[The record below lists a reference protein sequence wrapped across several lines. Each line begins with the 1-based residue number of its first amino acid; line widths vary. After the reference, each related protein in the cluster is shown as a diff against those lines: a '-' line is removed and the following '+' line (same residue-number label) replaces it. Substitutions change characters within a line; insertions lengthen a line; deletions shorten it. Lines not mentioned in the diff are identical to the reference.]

1 MFHLM
6 LQKILHKKWMAVSL
20 LIGNILLVAIAVSH
34 PMYQEASRNRM
45 LTDEFTNYIE
55 QNNTYPFVVDATGM
69 VRKNVG
75 KTDTEAIRDFAAGAS
90 EYFGLPEVEKIFYR
104 NLVASTAKSTTLH
117 DGIKSEQKIS
127 IGTLSGIEDHSV
139 ILSGKMYSGSMTEDG
154 YIEAVISQ
162 AAMVKLNL
170 LVGEELTFPNVKYRN
185 KDAVK
190 IRIVGVFANSEDN
203 DYFWFNSP
211 DYYNTCVMIAPELFE
226 HGFMYKNASKYQYN
240 EHWWVLLDYTA
251 LKPAMVDDVLEK
263 IDDAIEKYNGVYSSM
278 VTPDYIDMLKEFKV
292 KEKQISVTLT
302 ILQVPVIVL
311 LCAFLFMI
319 SRQMLEMEENEIALL
334 KSRGAGRSQIIR
346 LYFFQSLFLSL
357 ISFAVGLPLGSLAC
371 RILGA
376 SSAFLEFESRRNLQ
390 VEYSQLV
397 FIYGGV
403 AVLVSMIMTLLPVF
417 KRDKVTIVSVK
428 RKRSR
433 QERPLWRKLF
443 LDVIILGVAIYGL
456 YTFSQQEEELLN
468 KVLSGQ
474 ALDPLIFLSASL
486 FILGAGLF
494 SLRIHSLLIK
504 LFYSLGKRRWRPA
517 SYTSFLQLIR
527 TGNKQAFIMVFLV
540 LTVAFGMF
548 NTTIARTI
556 LANAEKNSDYNTGA
570 DIVMKEYWKNNA
582 AYAAIDP
589 DVEIVY
595 SEPDYGKY
603 GSIPGAKATAKVYR
617 NTNTTVRSSSKTVVS
632 VLMGIDT
639 KDFGTVTNLDGNLL
653 KYNFREYLNVLSKN
667 SSALIVSSNYR
678 DKLGYGLGDK
688 ISFTVSENGKTATAT
703 GTIYGF
709 VDYWP
714 GYMPKEIIIN
724 PDETTTTTENYLIV
738 SHLSYLQE
746 KIGIYPYEVW
756 IDMDTDSDGFY
767 QFVEDNSVRV
777 TKCIDSFEKRSAISV
792 EPLFQGTNGI
802 LTMSFITILLICS
815 IGYLIYWTLS
825 IRSRE
830 LLFGI
835 FRAMGMSRSEI
846 IHMLVNEQI
855 FTGVVAIGF
864 GLGIGWLASK
874 LYVPIIQIAYSATDR
889 SLPLELITETG
900 DVVRLLVIIGIVFIG
915 CLIALINQVFRMKIS
930 QALKLGED

>member
-55 QNNTYPFVVDATGM
+55 QKNEYPFVVDMTGM

-75 KTDTEAIRDFAAGAS
+75 KSDTEAVREFATTAS
-90 EYFGLPEVEKIFYR
+90 EYFGLPEVQKIFYR
-104 NLVASTAKSTTLH
+104 NLVASTAKSTTIH
-117 DGIKSEQKIS
+117 DGLKAEQKIS

-139 ILSGKMYSGSMTEDG
+139 ILSGEMYSDKMTDDG

-170 LVGEELTFPNVKYRN
+170 LVGEELSFPNVKYRN

-190 IRIVGVFANSEDN
+190 IRITGVFTNAEDN

-211 DYYNTCVMIAPELFE
+211 DFYNNCLMISPALFE
-226 HGFMYKNASKYQYN
+226 HGFMYKNATKYQYN
-240 EHWWVLLDYTA
+240 EHWWVLLDYTQ
-251 LKPAMVDDVLEK
+251 LKPDMVDDVLEK
-263 IDDAIEKYNGVYSSM
+263 VDAAIVKYKSVYSSM
-278 VTPDYIDMLKEFKV
+278 ETPDYIEMLKDFKV

-334 KSRGAGRSQIIR
+334 KSRGAGRGQIIR

-357 ISFAVGLPLGSLAC
+357 ISFIIGLPLGSLTC

-376 SSAFLEFESRRNLQ
+376 ASAFLEFASRRNLQ
-390 VEYSQLV
+390 VEYSQMV
-397 FIYGGV
+397 FIYGGL
-403 AVLVSMIMTLLPVF
+403 AVLISTIMTLLPVF

-433 QERPLWRKLF
+433 QEKPLWRKLF
-443 LDVIILGVAIYGL
+443 LDIIILGVAIYGL
-456 YTFSQQEEELLN
+456 YTFGQQEEELLN

-504 LFYSLGKRRWRPA
+504 LFYSFGKKSWKPA

-570 DIVMKEYWKNNA
+570 DIVMKEFWKNNA

-589 DVEIVY
+589 DVEITY
-595 SEPDYGKY
+595 SEPDFGKY
-603 GSIPGAKATAKVYR
+603 GSIPGAKSIAKVYR
-617 NTNTTVRSSSKTVVS
+617 NKNVTVKSPVKTVNS
-632 VLMGIDT
+632 MIMGIDT
-639 KDFGTVTNLDGNLL
+639 KDFGNATHLDGNLL
-653 KYNFREYLNVLSKN
+653 KYNYREYLNVLSKN
-667 SSALIVSSNYR
+667 SGAVLVSSNYR
-678 DKLGYGLGDK
+678 DKLGFKLGDK
-688 ISFTVSENGKTATAT
+688 INYSVSEQGRSSSAS
-703 GTIYGF
+703 GVIYGF

-714 GYMPKEIIIN
+714 GYMPKEIVIN

-738 SHLSYLQE
+738 AHLSFVQE
-746 KIGIYPYEVW
+746 NIGFYPYEVW
-756 IDMDTDSDGFY
+756 IDMDSSSDGFY
-767 QFVEDNSVRV
+767 KFVEDNSVRV
-777 TKCIDSFEKRSAISV
+777 TKLIDSFDRRSAISS

-846 IHMLVNEQI
+846 IHMLVNEQV

>member
-6 LQKILHKKWMAVSL
+6 LQKILHKKWMAASL

-45 LTDEFTNYIE
+45 LTDEFSNYIE
-55 QNNTYPFVVDATGM
+55 EKNTYPFVVDTTGM
-69 VRKNVG
+69 VRKSTG
-75 KTDTEAIRDFAAGAS
+75 KTNTAAVREFSEGAS
-90 EYFGLPEVEKIFYR
+90 EYYGLSEITSVCYR
-104 NLVASTAKSTTLH
+104 NLVASTAKSTTIH
-117 DGIKSEQKIS
+117 DGISTEQKIS
-127 IGTLSGIEDHSV
+127 IGSLNNLDEHS
-139 ILSGKMYSGSMTEDG
+139 IMLTGEMYGNSVTDDG

-162 AAMVKLNL
+162 SAMVDMNL
-170 LVGEELTFPNVKYRN
+170 LVGEEIEFPNLKYMGKN
-185 KDAVK
+185 KVK
-190 IRIVGVFANSEDN
+190 IRITGVFTNADA
-203 DYFWFNSP
+203 DDAFWYNSP
-211 DYYNTCVMIAPELFE
+211 DYYSNCLMISPKLFE
-226 HGFMYKNASKYQYN
+226 KGFMYKNATKYQYN
-240 EHWWVLLDYTA
+240 EHRWVLLDYREIR
-251 LKPAMVDDVLEK
+251 PEMVDDIIEK
-263 IDDAIEKYNGVYSSM
+263 TTAAIEEYNGVYSKM
-278 VTPDYIDMLKEFKV
+278 ETPDYIDMMKNFKV

-319 SRQMLEMEENEIALL
+319 SRQMLEMEDNEIALL
-334 KSRGAGRSQIIR
+334 KSRGAGRGQIIR

-357 ISFAVGLPLGSLAC
+357 ISFCAGLPLGNLIC
-371 RILGA
+371 RVLGA
-376 SSAFLEFESRRNLQ
+376 SSAFLEFGSRRNLV
-390 VEYSQLV
+390 VEYSVNV
-397 FIYGGV
+397 FIYGGI

-428 RKRSR
+428 RRKSR
-433 QERPLWRKLF
+433 QEKPLWRKLY
-443 LDVIILGVAIYGL
+443 LDVIILAVSLYGL
-456 YTFSQQEEELLN
+456 YTFTQQQDELLQ

-486 FILGAGLF
+486 FILGAGMF

-504 LFYSLGKRRWRPA
+504 LVYALGKKKWKPA

-527 TGNKQAFIMVFLV
+527 TGNRQAFIMVFLV

-556 LANAEKNSDYNTGA
+556 LANAERNSDYNIGA

-589 DVEIVY
+589 DVEISY

-617 NTNTTVRSSSKTVVS
+617 NYNTTVKNGGKNYVA

-639 KDFGTVTNLDGNLL
+639 KDFGTVTGMEDGLL
-653 KYNFREYLNVLSKN
+653 KYDYREYLNVLSRN
-667 SSALIVSSNYR
+667 NDAVIVSANFR
-678 DKLGYGLGDK
+678 DKLGMKLGDT
-688 ISFTVSENGKTATAT
+688 ISYTVNEGTVSGTAAGK
-703 GTIYGF
+703 IYGF

-714 GYMPKEIIIN
+714 GYMPREIKIN
-724 PDETTTTTENYLIV
+724 PDETTTSVENYLIV
-738 SHLSYLQE
+738 AHLSAVQQ
-746 KIGIYPYEVW
+746 KAGIFPYEVW
-756 IDMDTDSDGFY
+756 IDMENGNDGFY
-767 QFVEDNSVRV
+767 QFVEDNAVRV
-777 TKCIDSFEKRSAISV
+777 TKCIDAADKRAAISN

-835 FRAMGMSRSEI
+835 FRAMGMSRREI
-846 IHMLVNEQI
+846 IHMLFNEQVM
-855 FTGVVAIGF
+855 TGVVAIVF
-864 GLGIGWLASK
+864 GLGIGWGASK

-889 SLPLELITETG
+889 SLPLRLITSTG
-900 DVVRLLVIIGIVFIG
+900 DVVRLLVIIGIVFAG
-915 CLIALINQVFRMKIS
+915 CLAALINQVFRMKIS